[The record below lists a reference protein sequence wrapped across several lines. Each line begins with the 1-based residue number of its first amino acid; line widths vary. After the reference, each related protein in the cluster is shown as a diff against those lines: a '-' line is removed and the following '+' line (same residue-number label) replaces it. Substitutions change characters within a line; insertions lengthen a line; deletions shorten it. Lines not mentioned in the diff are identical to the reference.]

1 MSRIMNNNSIIRIMP
16 ITKIKK
22 IKIKQR
28 NNNIISLIN
37 KKKKIRIKVK

>member
-1 MSRIMNNNSIIRIMP
+1 MSRIINNNLIIRIMP

-22 IKIKQR
+22 IKIKQM
-28 NNNIISLIN
+28 NNNIISLIS

>member
-1 MSRIMNNNSIIRIMP
+1 MSRIINNNLIIRIMP

-22 IKIKQR
+22 IKIKQM